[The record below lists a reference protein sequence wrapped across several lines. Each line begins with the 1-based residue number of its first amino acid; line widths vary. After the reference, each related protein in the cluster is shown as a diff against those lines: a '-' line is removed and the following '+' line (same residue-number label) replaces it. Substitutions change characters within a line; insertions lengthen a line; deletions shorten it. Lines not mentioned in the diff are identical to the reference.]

1 MESSKTGRK
10 RKQREKEIEAE
21 TEMETESRGRDS
33 KAGQGSRDSSRQSWD
48 LPGSSVPLA
57 GDITL
62 LLQPEYHPAQPGH
75 YSPRTLRPAPVPER
89 PRERAI
95 CLVEVL
101 TLGRGRGM
109 VALEGACSKNV
120 PATSVFIDEL
130 LK

>member
-1 MESSKTGRK
+1 
-10 RKQREKEIEAE
+10 
-21 TEMETESRGRDS
+21 METESRGRDF
-33 KAGQGSRDSSRQSWD
+33 KVGQGSRASSRQSWD

-62 LLQPEYHPAQPGH
+62 LLQPEYRPAQPGH
-75 YSPRTLRPAPVPER
+75 SSLRTLRPVPVPDR

-101 TLGRGRGM
+101 TLGRGRGT

-120 PATSVFIDEL
+120 PATSIFIGEL
-130 LK
+130 LKLEFYPNMQFQMGPGNLYLQVL